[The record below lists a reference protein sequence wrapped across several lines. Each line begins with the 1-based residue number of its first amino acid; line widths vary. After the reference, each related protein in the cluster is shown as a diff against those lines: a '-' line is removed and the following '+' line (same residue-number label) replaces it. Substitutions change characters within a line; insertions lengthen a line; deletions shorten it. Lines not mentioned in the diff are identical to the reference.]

1 MAKLSIVHFSD
12 IHLPLPPG
20 GGRERGMLHP
30 KRALAAINYALRR
43 AHRYAGGMDKVRALH
58 AFLDAHPAD
67 FLFYTGDSVNYG
79 LESELSRASHV
90 VRSLLGRAKVRAVA
104 VPGNHDLYTPRAVA
118 DYKKTFAFCEPAG
131 GRPEVIELSEQAAA
145 VTLSSAVPHFAFWDS
160 TGALAAEETAKL
172 AEILDR
178 ADMRRKAVVFL
189 LTHYPPEDSRGLHSL
204 RRPEPLLELVA
215 AHPNVQVCH
224 GHVHRRGVLALSAT
238 QKQYGAGSLTGEGR
252 AGFWRYELD
261 GGVLAATPY
270 RYASAAFYPDV

>member
-30 KRALAAINYALRR
+30 KRALAAINYVLRR
-43 AHRYAGGMDKVRALH
+43 SHRYAGGMDKVRALH
-58 AFLDAHPAD
+58 AFLDSHPAD

-79 LESELSRASHV
+79 LESELSRASRV

-104 VPGNHDLYTPRAVA
+104 VPGNHDLYTPRAVE
-118 DYKKTFAFCEPAG
+118 DYQKAFAFCEPAG
-131 GRPEVIELSEQAAA
+131 GRPEVVELSEQAAA

-160 TGALAAEETAKL
+160 TGALDADELAKL
-172 AEILDR
+172 AEILDKEE
-178 ADMRRKAVVFL
+178 MRRKAVVFL
-189 LTHYPPEDSRGLHSL
+189 LMHYPPQDAHDLHSL
-204 RRPEPLLELVA
+204 RKPKALLELLA

-224 GHVHRRGVLALSAT
+224 GHRHKRSVETLPAG

-261 GGVLAATPY
+261 GGVLSATPY
-270 RYASAAFYPDV
+270 RYASAAFYPDA